1 MTAAAA
7 GDLTSSKLCFWD
19 FRNFVA
25 LFPYRRL
32 AAANVLQAL
41 STSCI
46 RTKSA
51 ADRKSAPLNIGENII
66 RENNGN
72 GALHTRE
79 SEHADRM
86 ETHK

>member
-1 MTAAAA
+1 MKQFKV
-7 GDLTSSKLCFWD
+7 SFRD

-51 ADRKSAPLNIGENII
+51 ADRKSAPLNIGGNII
-66 RENNGN
+66 RANSGN

-79 SEHADRM
+79 SEHGDHM

>member
-1 MTAAAA
+1 
-7 GDLTSSKLCFWD
+7 LKQFKVSFWD

-25 LFPYRRL
+25 PFPYKRL
-32 AAANVLQAL
+32 AAANVLQTV

-51 ADRKSAPLNIGENII
+51 ADRKSAPLNIGGNII
-66 RENNGN
+66 PANSGN

-79 SEHADRM
+79 SEQADHV